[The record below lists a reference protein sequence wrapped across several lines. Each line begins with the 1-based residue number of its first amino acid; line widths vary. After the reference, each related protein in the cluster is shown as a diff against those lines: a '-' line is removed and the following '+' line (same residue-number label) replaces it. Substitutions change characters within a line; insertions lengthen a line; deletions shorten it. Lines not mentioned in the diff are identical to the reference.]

1 MSELISPK
9 ELERQE
15 TGGTPPVVIDVRSP
29 EDYAAGHVPGA
40 ENIPA
45 DELER
50 HLAEIP
56 KDKPVVVY

>member
-9 ELERQE
+9 ELEKQE
-15 TGGTPPVVIDVRSP
+15 TSGSAPIVIDVRSP
-29 EDYAAGHVPGA
+29 EDYAAGHIPGA